1 MGNIVTTVDDLDTL
15 LKGSGGV
22 NVSAKGVN
30 GHLSDIG
37 GGADSVKRIYST
49 WDEPKRSTATPYL
62 VALHTD
68 AQAEMPD
75 GQGVREWEHTFDFWY
90 RGQKGGKES
99 RRKNAA
105 WTAQATVRTISP
117 KRTQAQDLITDA
129 NRVEISGASMLWGR
143 EVDQRTE
150 LLIVRATIQVSEFL

>member
-15 LKGSGGV
+15 LKGNATGQ
-22 NVSAKGVN
+22 KGVN
-30 GHLSDIG
+30 GHLSDISST
-37 GGADSVKRIYST
+37 ADQVSRFYST
-49 WDEPKRSTATPYL
+49 WDEPKRARDTPYL

-68 AQAEMPD
+68 ASAEMPD

-90 RGQKGGKES
+90 RAQKGGKEG

-117 KRTQAQDLITDA
+117 KRTQAQDLISDA
-129 NRVEISGASMLWGR
+129 NRVDITGASMLWGR

-150 LLIVRATIQVSEFL
+150 LLILRATIQVSEYL